1 MTYGVEICTIVFTID
16 RGINYWAGIIKQDL
30 PINTPPCTPLNSSNT
45 SCHKAATPISAHHDK
60 PLHHSIMSMK
70 TTLKMA
76 PLSLGAISNT
86 TTTLDDLL
94 LPVVADGY
102 KYPTPSPTDSAGR
115 GGSYSPTEDT
125 HMTSLHH
132 TNIAGGELLLSPD
145 SQPALSPD
153 MIGCK
158 RGYCGSSLDSH
169 NSNSLERHHGN
180 SLNSIKDDPLLLGD
194 GNLDDMLMT
203 NSNLATYDLSD
214 VSVSDILNEVQA
226 SLDTTTYQPTTHC
239 GPTSQ
244 QQPPITNNA
253 ISFADITNSSNL
265 FGFTM
270 MSSSTANSANRM
282 LHDPL
287 GVRQRYAG
295 VSPSSVSKH
304 RSPDKEAAIRNIVDS
319 FHQAEQMVP
328 ANEVLPTYTM

>member
-1 MTYGVEICTIVFTID
+1 MICTILITELYSNED
-16 RGINYWAGIIKQDL
+16 SDTCTDNIIFPSFLQIGSIRQDL
-30 PINTPPCTPLNSSNT
+30 PMNTPPCTPLNSSN
-45 SCHKAATPISAHHDK
+45 SSFHKANTPISAHHDQ
-60 PLHHSIMSMK
+60 HCIVSMK

-86 TTTLDDLL
+86 STTLDDLL
-94 LPVVADGY
+94 LPVAADGY

-115 GGSYSPTEDT
+115 GGSYSPTEDA

-132 TNIAGGELLLSPD
+132 TNLVGGEVLLSPE

-158 RGYCGSSLDSH
+158 RRHRGNSLDSQ
-169 NSNSLERHHGN
+169 NSNSLGRHHSKGLDTF
-180 SLNSIKDDPLLLGD
+180 SLEDDKLRLGD
-194 GNLDDMLMT
+194 GNLDDMIVT

-226 SLDTTTYQPTTHC
+226 SLDDVNTPTTHSSL
-239 GPTSQ
+239 TSQ
-244 QQPPITNNA
+244 PQISNSA

-265 FGFTM
+265 LGFTT
-270 MSSSTANSANRM
+270 SSANKM
-282 LHDPL
+282 LSDPQ
-287 GVRQRYAG
+287 GVRQRYASF
-295 VSPSSVSKH
+295 SPSSKH
-304 RSPDKEAAIRNIVDS
+304 RSADKEAAIRSIVDS
-319 FHQAEQMVP
+319 FHQVEQMVP